1 MRSAGDI
8 ASHLRCNIFLPISI
22 LTQVGAYKLSP
33 DLKRKAEVQR
43 ANNKDDK
50 KEEEARKV

>member
-1 MRSAGDI
+1 M
-8 ASHLRCNIFLPISI
+8 
-22 LTQVGAYKLSP
+22 TQVGAYKLSP